1 MKIRSTVLAFL
12 FSTICSTWC
21 IGQGTIQMLNGKEK
35 RYMTYKIQ
43 DEYILFQPE
52 YSEPDS
58 WSKRLDRFNV
68 FSIKPDNGAEIV
80 VYDPDTTDGLEPN
93 VEEARQFIAGEKLA
107 IGEYRKPLNV
117 ITGIGIG
124 IGSGFAQYFGIPVP
138 VIYSAAIGR
147 VSPRLPKAHRDLQY
161 SESFV
166 AGYEKKARTMK
177 INKSLLGGGIGF
189 AVGFTAFAL
198 FLAD

>member
-1 MKIRSTVLAFL
+1 MKIQQAVLVFL
-12 FSTICSTWC
+12 FSTICIPKSF
-21 IGQGTIQMLNGKEK
+21 GQGTIQMLNGKEK
-35 RYMTYKIQ
+35 RYMTYKVQ
-43 DEYILFQPE
+43 DEYVLFQPE
-52 YSEPDS
+52 SKPDS

-68 FSIKPDNGAEIV
+68 FSITPDNGAEIV

-93 VEEARQFIAGEKLA
+93 VQEAREFIAGEKLA
-107 IGEYRKPLNV
+107 IAEYRKPLNV
-117 ITGIGIG
+117 ISGIGVG

-138 VIYSAAIGR
+138 VVYSAAIGR

-161 SESFV
+161 SEPFV
-166 AGYEKKARTMK
+166 AGYQKKARTMK

-189 AVGFTAFAL
+189 ALGFTAFAL